1 MFGGLYGIVGRQ
13 GCFVTRDEESC
24 RSCRRG
30 DSIATVTTYLHN
42 SLCFVSDTLAGL
54 RATDT
59 TVDLPVTLH
68 LGRSEGQ
75 KTA

>member
-1 MFGGLYGIVGRQ
+1 MALLAGR
-13 GCFVTRDEESC
+13 GALWRGM
-24 RSCRRG
+24 RSPVARAAG
-30 DSIATVTTYLHN
+30 VTTYLHN

-68 LGRSEGQ
+68 LGRSEGTVQ
-75 KTA
+75 RGLEHSLKWHK